1 VNPAP
6 RMTVRAAAVEV
17 ARRLAEAGHVAFF
30 AGGCVRDHLLGS
42 EPEDYDIATDAR
54 PERIQA
60 VFPKARG
67 VGEAFGVMLV
77 RAAGHTFEVATFR
90 EDGPYHDGRRP
101 AAVTFAD
108 AEADASRRDFTVNGL
123 FQDPQTGA
131 VVDYV
136 KGQDDIAARCIRAI
150 GDPHER
156 IAEDRLRMLRAVR
169 FAARLGF
176 AIDPA
181 TSAAV
186 RAHSGELRSVSPERV
201 GDEVRRMLAH
211 PARARAAQLV
221 EAHALD
227 GAIFGVGVD
236 GAGGAHPRLAG
247 LPSDAAWTTALA
259 AWWLD
264 RAAAGG
270 GGRVPGTDAAEV
282 ARVVSGL
289 RSRLVLSNDETEA
302 LLACLAARRA
312 QLGGFESLTLA
323 RRKRWMAAPGFDA
336 ALAILE
342 TEDRARAALLRDEAD
357 RELPARRLPT
367 PLVDGNALVSE
378 GMRPGPE
385 FKVLLD
391 LAMDAQ
397 LEGRVD
403 SREGALALIRSA
415 VQGTSRAD
423 AT

>member
-1 VNPAP
+1 MNPAP

-30 AGGCVRDHLLGS
+30 AGGCVRDQLLGS

-54 PERIQA
+54 PEQIQA

-77 RAAGHTFEVATFR
+77 RAGGHTFEVATFR

-108 AEADASRRDFTVNGL
+108 AEADANRRDFTVNGL

-131 VVDYV
+131 IVDYV

-181 TSAAV
+181 TGAAV
-186 RAHSGELRSVSPERV
+186 RAHAGELRSVSPERV

-227 GAIFGVGVD
+227 GAIFGAGVD

-270 GGRVPGTDAAEV
+270 DGRVPGTDAAEA

-312 QLGGFESLTLA
+312 QLDGYERLTLA

-342 TEDRARAALLRDEAD
+342 TEDRARVALLRDEAD
-357 RELPARRLPT
+357 RELPSRRLPT
-367 PLVDGNALVSE
+367 PLVDGNVLVSE

-415 VQGTSRAD
+415 VQGTSRGD

>member
-1 VNPAP
+1 
-6 RMTVRAAAVEV
+6 MTVRAAAVEV

-247 LPSDAAWTTALA
+247 LPSDAARTTALA

>member
-1 VNPAP
+1 
-6 RMTVRAAAVEV
+6 
-17 ARRLAEAGHVAFF
+17 
-30 AGGCVRDHLLGS
+30 
-42 EPEDYDIATDAR
+42 
-54 PERIQA
+54 
-60 VFPKARG
+60 
-67 VGEAFGVMLV
+67 
-77 RAAGHTFEVATFR
+77 
-90 EDGPYHDGRRP
+90 
-101 AAVTFAD
+101 
-108 AEADASRRDFTVNGL
+108 
-123 FQDPQTGA
+123 
-131 VVDYV
+131 
-136 KGQDDIAARCIRAI
+136 
-150 GDPHER
+150 
-156 IAEDRLRMLRAVR
+156 
-169 FAARLGF
+169 
-176 AIDPA
+176 
-181 TSAAV
+181 
-186 RAHSGELRSVSPERV
+186 
-201 GDEVRRMLAH
+201 MLAH

-282 ARVVSGL
+282 ARVGSGL